1 MSENSSNTTP
11 ETTKN
16 SDKSITE
23 NPAVAGLIDQLEE
36 KSTLTY
42 SKNSVVFSNMNLS
55 ADDFS
60 NLKFFSGN
68 DNMISLNDLTIY
80 KLDADTNEKKPVS
93 KYIIYM
99 FERVLKF
106 KINKHIRK
114 KKLENFE
121 SNNNNFSFTLNE
133 AGVKIPDLDVITG
146 LTGDSSAANK
156 SKGGNSTY
164 EVSGMT
170 CQIINNVSKC
180 PNMFTCTIKEFGGG
194 ITCCG
199 NKGHDG
205 VCMCMNY
212 YV

>member
-93 KYIIYM
+93 KYILYM

-114 KKLENFE
+114 KKVRKF
-121 SNNNNFSFTLNE
+121 
-133 AGVKIPDLDVITG
+133 
-146 LTGDSSAANK
+146 
-156 SKGGNSTY
+156 
-164 EVSGMT
+164 
-170 CQIINNVSKC
+170 
-180 PNMFTCTIKEFGGG
+180 
-194 ITCCG
+194 
-199 NKGHDG
+199 
-205 VCMCMNY
+205 
-212 YV
+212 